1 MEEAESIISLARICR
16 ACLNE
21 RTQMKPLFDARLAEM
36 MMACANIVVR
46 NNIYLYTKSYFK
58 LQLL

>member
-46 NNIYLYTKSYFK
+46 NNIY
-58 LQLL
+58 

>member
-36 MMACANIVVR
+36 MMACANIVVS
-46 NNIYLYTKSYFK
+46 IVKSFVIEYSLSFP
-58 LQLL
+58 